1 VNENIR
7 KLGFL
12 KEYPLRES
20 SKGLSPIVAVV
31 LLIAFV
37 LAVGTIVSPFLTGI
51 FKTSQQGVAEDQER
65 VMDASSASI
74 EIISLQHN
82 NDTGNLTVT
91 VENTGSV
98 ELENISVTVYG
109 DELSEETF
117 NQVLDPAEVAQY
129 VIQVGGREGL
139 DRVEVTAANLPVR
152 VKKGF
157 EEAETGSTPDS
168 PTDLVVS

>member
-1 VNENIR
+1 MNENLR

-12 KEYPLRES
+12 KEYPLGES

-31 LLIAFV
+31 LLIPFV
-37 LAVGTIVSPFLTGI
+37 LAVGTLVSPFFMDLSQ
-51 FKTSQQGVAEDQER
+51 KSQQEAKEDQER

-109 DELSEETF
+109 DELSQETF
-117 NQVLDPAEVAQY
+117 DQVLDPAEVAQY
-129 VIQVGGREGL
+129 VIQVGGQEGL
-139 DRVEVTAANLPVR
+139 DREEVTAANLPVR